1 VRPGGKRLDNS
12 FIFAITAS
20 RVRQRIGARR
30 LKHGEDRSRVVVELG
45 AYRIV
50 AAAELDVRHVGE
62 AHDLAVRAGLEHDV
76 AELLGRTQP
85 ALCVDPRSGSRRRP

>member
-1 VRPGGKRLDNS
+1 
-12 FIFAITAS
+12 
-20 RVRQRIGARR
+20 
-30 LKHGEDRSRVVVELG
+30 LG

-76 AELLGRTQP
+76 AELLVERSRP
-85 ALCVDPRSGSRRRP
+85 CALIAIRKSAPPLIGSAPSWPPRLQILLLDRAHDVASGEAARGDPVGSSQTRIA